1 MKFIITES
9 KLTEVLQ
16 KFVNRINYDEVCEFI
31 VDHEKDS
38 DEDIWIYAVISEDW
52 LLYEDNNQSINKVA
66 IVNKI
71 RREVRE
77 EIKNFFD
84 LDVRVVS
91 YVKKCM

>member
-31 VDHEKDS
+31 VDYEKDA
-38 DEDIWIYAVISEDW
+38 DEDIWIYVVISEDW
-52 LLYEDNNQSINKVA
+52 YLYEDNNQSINKVA

-77 EIKNFFD
+77 EIKNFFGI
-84 LDVRVVS
+84 DVRVGS
-91 YVKKCM
+91 YVKKCR